1 MSFSDDRKFKPI
13 NIFGYIISTFGMV
26 CIVLA
31 TTFFSTDEEL
41 FQRFG
46 PIWFIVLGYIQAL
59 TFLIG
64 GLGVVMRKPWAYY
77 VLKLILY
84 SLLIAFPIGTLISV
98 KMLNYIKKNNIKD
111 FFIV

>member
-1 MSFSDDRKFKPI
+1 MPFDDDRKFKPI

-26 CIVLA
+26 CGVMA
-31 TTFFSTDEEL
+31 TTIFFADDE
-41 FQRFG
+41 FSQ
-46 PIWFIVLGYIQAL
+46 PTWFIVLGVIQVL

-64 GLGVVMRKPWAYY
+64 GVGVIMRKPWAYY

-84 SLLIAFPIGTLISV
+84 WFLIAFPIGTLISV

-111 FFIV
+111 FFIA